1 MMKKFFKLFA
11 GMALTMAV
19 AAGAMAEGELVAPKA
34 FTDVNEPLTI
44 VVGFAAGGGVDTAA
58 RMMAKY
64 AQKYIPVPI
73 VIVNQTGASGVV
85 SVTNSLKK
93 PANGHTLISLASGA
107 LIGDITGVAKYDYLK
122 DLDFV
127 ALQDTV
133 PYALSFRKDD
143 PRFSTREEFL
153 KYVKDHPGEI
163 TVGLSGINNA
173 NHFAALCL
181 VRDYGYDMELVPFNG
196 SANAKTA
203 FLGKHVDAFCETM
216 LETKSMMDA
225 GQSVCVC
232 VFGDKPFTEEL
243 PGVPTSHELGLDLKI
258 SGTSRGYAFAKGT
271 DPAIVDFISKVIGRA
286 LAEPEFLEEYAK
298 IGIKNCVRY
307 MDSKTYTEFQN
318 AEHANYKV
326 LCDALGIT
334 KKK

>member
-1 MMKKFFKLFA
+1 MNKFFKLVI
-11 GMALTMAV
+11 GVALFLAV
-19 AAGAMAEGELVAPKA
+19 ASSAVAESDLVAPKA

-64 AQKYIPVPI
+64 AQKYIPTPI

-85 SVTNSLKK
+85 AVTNSLNKA
-93 PANGHTLISLASGA
+93 ANGHTMFTVTSGV
-107 LIGDITGVAKYDYLK
+107 LLGEITGIAKYDFMN
-122 DLDFV
+122 DISFV

-133 PYALSFRKDD
+133 PYALSFRKND

-153 KYVKDHPGEI
+153 NYVKDHPGEI

-181 VRDYGYDMELVPFNG
+181 VKDYGYDMELVPFNG

-232 VFGDKPFTEEL
+232 VFGDKPFVEEL
-243 PGVPTSHELGLDLKI
+243 PGVPTSHELGLNLRI
-258 SGTSRGYAFAKGT
+258 SGTSRGYGFAKGT
-271 DPAIVDFISKVIGRA
+271 DPAIVEFISKVICRA
-286 LAEPEFLEEYAK
+286 VEDPAFLEEYARL
-298 IGIKNCVRY
+298 GIKNCVRY
-307 MDSKTYTEFQN
+307 MDNKTYSEFQN
-318 AEHANYKV
+318 SEYANYKA
-326 LCDALGIT
+326 LCDQLGVS